1 MTTLVKDIRTFALA
15 TLLGAAVTGAA
26 GQDAA
31 AAEPGDP
38 VAGRAFA
45 EKICAE
51 CHTVSDD
58 DGRPSPNRYAPRFA
72 DVAKQPSTT
81 ALSLRVFLRS
91 THDRMPDLT
100 LSDAEQDDLI
110 AYILSL
116 KPSAARP
123 YSRTDDA
130 T

>member
-1 MTTLVKDIRTFALA
+1 MSVLVRAIRTFSLA
-15 TLLGAAVTGAA
+15 MLMGAAVIGTTGP
-26 GQDAA
+26 GAA

-38 VAGRAFA
+38 VAGRDFA
-45 EKICAE
+45 EKFCAE
-51 CHTVSDD
+51 CHAVSDD
-58 DGRPSPNRYAPRFA
+58 DRPSPNWHAPRFA
-72 DVAKQPSTT
+72 DVARQPSTT

-116 KPSAARP
+116 KPGAARP
-123 YSRTDDA
+123 
-130 T
+130 

>member
-1 MTTLVKDIRTFALA
+1 MSTMVDKIRTLSRAILM
-15 TLLGAAVTGAA
+15 GAAVVGATGPGAV
-26 GQDAA
+26 

-38 VAGRAFA
+38 VAGRGFA
-45 EKICAE
+45 EKFCAE
-51 CHTVSDD
+51 CHTVSDG

-123 YSRTDDA
+123 
-130 T
+130 

>member
-1 MTTLVKDIRTFALA
+1 MNTLVNEIRTHSRAM
-15 TLLGAAVTGAA
+15 LLGAAVIGATGVGAV
-26 GQDAA
+26 

-38 VAGRAFA
+38 VAGRGFA
-45 EKICAE
+45 EKVCAE
-51 CHTVSDD
+51 CHTVSGGDD
-58 DGRPSPNRYAPRFA
+58 RPSPNPHAPRFA
-72 DVAKQPSTT
+72 NVAKQPSTT

-116 KPSAARP
+116 KPSGARP
-123 YSRTDDA
+123 
-130 T
+130 